1 MNGANA
7 RRMRVAVC
15 ALLCCAGCGSIKI
28 PIAKYSFPAPQAPGR
43 FLAGAA
49 KVEITPPPGY
59 PLGGHSIAGRMA
71 RGYWTRLHARAFVFQ
86 DAQGRGVALVSC
98 ELFAIPAG
106 LHAEVARLVATQH
119 HVPLGPDALILA
131 ATHTHHGPAGYMS
144 SATYN
149 WGGPLPGFDGALFHF
164 LAERVAKV
172 VGEAWQDARNSSA
185 SRHQVVLRSGFAL
198 DLQRNRAIDAFF
210 RNGQADI
217 DAVLQGS
224 VSAGMNCPDGSGRN
238 CPRYLAVDPA
248 LSVLEVLRD
257 GRRMALLVFF
267 AVHPTAMTHD
277 SPLYSSDLTGHAMN
291 LLERDAGQ
299 TGHWIAGFFNG
310 AEGDVSPRWSLQN
323 RVDVLRLGAGL
334 ALSVREVLKSAGA
347 PEEVASIES
356 SAKAFQAYPRGA
368 DTAGFTARPEVGVA
382 SLGGAEDGR
391 TIFYN
396 YGWQGG
402 VTRGPG
408 ADDAKVPALERH
420 QIGLLKVLKPYLDS
434 PRSYPREF
442 PVAVARI
449 GNSLRLAAI
458 PVEMTTVMGRQLR
471 SKLLAEFGQPYVVV
485 GLANEYLGYT
495 VSREEY
501 AAQNYEGSS
510 TIFGKEE
517 GRVIGELLV
526 KVGKTPEPAP
536 NPVPARIFDAGPKST
551 IRFGPEL
558 FGEPRNVPYEDLEPL
573 MPDAQHRV
581 DDRAPRFEWQ
591 EDASTDW
598 ATDKR
603 RVAILRSD
611 GSLVDD
617 DGGANLLKVLVDG
630 ISTAG
635 KRTWT
640 AVWLGPGEGTGG
652 AEYVFRVQ
660 TPDGGSPVCSQP
672 FRLGSPIVKV
682 PMPPQPGAGSCPP
695 VRSEP

>member
-1 MNGANA
+1 MQGSNA
-7 RRMRVAVC
+7 WRMSTAVF
-15 ALLCCAGCGSIKI
+15 ALLFCAGCASVKI
-28 PIAKYSFPAPQAPGR
+28 TIPKYSVPTPQAPGR

-59 PLGGHSIAGRMA
+59 PLGGHSIAGRIA
-71 RGYWTRLHARAFVFQ
+71 RGYWTRLYARSFVFQ
-86 DAQGRGVALVSC
+86 DAQGRSVALVSC

-106 LHAEVARLVATQH
+106 LHAEVARLVASEH
-119 HVPLGPDALILA
+119 HVPLGPEALILA

-164 LAERVAKV
+164 LAERIAKA
-172 VGEAWQDARNSSA
+172 VGDAWQDARSSSG
-185 SRHQVVLRSGFAL
+185 SRHQVILRSGYAL

-210 RNGQADI
+210 RNPQDDI
-217 DAVLQGS
+217 AAVLDAS
-224 VSAGMNCPDGSGRN
+224 ASAGMNCPDGSLRN
-238 CPRYLAVDPA
+238 CPRYLAVDPT
-248 LSVLEVLRD
+248 LKVLEVLRD
-257 GRRMALLVFF
+257 GRRIALLVFF

-291 LLERDAGQ
+291 LLERDAGKA
-299 TGHWIAGFFNG
+299 GRWIAGFFNG
-310 AEGDVSPRWSLQN
+310 AEGDVSPRWSMQN
-323 RVDVLRLGAGL
+323 RDDVLRLGERL
-334 ALSVREVLKSAGA
+334 ARSVREVLKSAGA
-347 PEEVASIES
+347 PEEVAEIES
-356 SAKAFQAYPRGA
+356 SGKAFQAYPRSP
-368 DTAGFTARPEVGVA
+368 DTAGFTPRPEVGVA

-396 YGWQGG
+396 YGWHGG
-402 VTRGPG
+402 VTRGAN
-408 ADDAKVPALERH
+408 ADDAKIPALERRD
-420 QIGLLKVLKPYLDS
+420 IGLLKVLKPFLDS

-442 PVAVARI
+442 PVSVARI
-449 GNSLRLAAI
+449 GNSLRLAAL

-471 SKLLAEFGQPYVVV
+471 SRLLAEFGQPFVLV

-526 KVGKTPEPAP
+526 KVGRKPEPAP
-536 NPVPARIFDAGPKST
+536 NPVPARKFDAGPKSPL
-551 IRFGPEL
+551 RFGPEL

-581 DDRAPRFEWQ
+581 DDRAPRFQWE
-591 EDASTDW
+591 EDAGTDW

-603 RVAILRSD
+603 RVAILGRD
-611 GSLVDD
+611 GSVADD
-617 DGGANLLKVLVDG
+617 DSGPNLLTVLVDG
-630 ISTAG
+630 TSTAG

-640 AVWLGPGEGTGG
+640 AIWLAPGESAGG
-652 AEYVFRVQ
+652 AEYLFRVE
-660 TPDGGSPVCSQP
+660 TPDGGPPVCSQP
-672 FRLGSPIVKV
+672 FRLGKPIVKV
-682 PMPPQPGAGSCPP
+682 PMPPQPRAGSCPSD
-695 VRSEP
+695 RSEP